1 MKEDI
6 YDQELDI
13 LKNKRV
19 NALMVFDNC
28 ILA

>member
-6 YDQELDI
+6 NEQEIDI

-19 NALMVFDNC
+19 NALMVFDNDD
-28 ILA
+28 LA